1 MNSLALLIVLS
12 LFLLWNLE
20 LIATLLNLKTFPATP
35 PPELAGLMDQEKLDK
50 ARDYLSV
57 NSRFDIVRASVSLA
71 ILLAFWWLGGF
82 LFLDSLARSLCE
94 NLILAGLIFLGA
106 LFVAQN
112 LISLPFDWYETFV
125 IEEKFGFNKSTTAT
139 FIADRV
145 KGLALAAI
153 LGLPLVAGILWIFD
167 EIPHAWLWAW
177 AFVTAFQLILTYL
190 APSLIL
196 PLFNKFTPMPDGD
209 LKNDIHA
216 LGVKCGF
223 PLEGVYEID
232 GSKRS
237 TKANAYFT
245 GFGKHKKIAL
255 FDTLTEKSTKPEL
268 LAILAHEI
276 GHFRLG
282 HIKQRLA
289 VGILQMA
296 LIFFLIGL
304 ATNPTGTFARLLHDA
319 FFVQEISP
327 HAGLVFFTL
336 LLEPASKLLSLLAN
350 AWSRKHEFEADAYA
364 AQSTGE
370 PQALATALKKLS
382 SDHLSHP
389 TPHKL
394 RVVLDYSHPPLL
406 QRLRALEKAKF

>member
-1 MNSLALLIVLS
+1 MNTLALLIVIS

-20 LIATLLNLKTFPATP
+20 FFATLLNLKAFPVTP

-50 ARDYLSV
+50 ARAYLSA
-57 NSRFDIVRASVSLA
+57 NSRFDLLRGSVSLA

-82 LFLDSLARSLCE
+82 PYLDGLARSLSE
-94 NLILAGLIFLGA
+94 NVILAGLIFLGA
-106 LFVAQN
+106 LFLAQN

-125 IEEKFGFNKSTTAT
+125 IEQKFGFNKSTPAT

-145 KGLALAAI
+145 KGLALAAL
-153 LGLPLVAGILWIFD
+153 LGLPLLAGILWIFL
-167 EIPHAWLWAW
+167 EVPNAWLWAW

-209 LKNDIHA
+209 LKDGIHA

-223 PLEGVYEID
+223 PLEGVFVID

-255 FDTLTEKSTKPEL
+255 FDTLMEKSTRPEL

-282 HIKQRLA
+282 HIRQRLA

-304 ATNPTGTFARLLHDA
+304 ATNPGGAFARQLHDA
-319 FFVQEISP
+319 FFVAQISP

-336 LLEPASKLLSLLAN
+336 LLEPASKILSVLAN

-364 AQSTGE
+364 ARSTGTPE
-370 PQALATALKKLS
+370 ALASALGKLS

-389 TPHKL
+389 APHKL
-394 RVVLDYSHPPLL
+394 RVVLDHSHPPLL
-406 QRLRALEKAKF
+406 QRLRALQQG

>member
-1 MNSLALLIVLS
+1 MNLLALIIVIS

-20 LIATLLNLKTFPATP
+20 LIATLLNLKTFPSIP
-35 PPELAGLMDQEKLDK
+35 PKELEGLMDQEKLDK
-50 ARDYLSV
+50 ARSYLST
-57 NSRFDIVRASVSLA
+57 NARFGLIQSTFSLTV
-71 ILLAFWWLGGF
+71 LLVFWFTGGF
-82 LFLDSLARSLCE
+82 PFLDNLARSLSGNE
-94 NLILAGLIFLGA
+94 ILAGLIFLGS

-112 LISLPFDWYETFV
+112 LISLPFDWHETFV
-125 IEEKFGFNKSTTAT
+125 IEEKFGFNKSTLKT
-139 FIADRV
+139 FIADRI
-145 KGLALAAI
+145 KGLALAAV
-153 LGLPLVAGILWIFD
+153 LGLPLAAGILWIFN
-167 EIPHAWLWAW
+167 EVPNAWLWAW

-196 PLFNKFTPMPDGD
+196 PLFNKFTPMPDGK
-209 LKNDIHA
+209 LKDAIHA

-255 FDTLTEKSTKPEL
+255 FDTLTEKSTEPEL

-282 HIKQRLA
+282 HIKQRLV
-289 VGILQMA
+289 VGILQMGF
-296 LIFFLIGL
+296 IFFLIGL
-304 ATNPTGTFARLLHDA
+304 ATNPTGAFARQLHDA
-319 FFVQEISP
+319 FGVAEISP
-327 HAGLVFFTL
+327 HAGLVFFTI
-336 LLEPASKLLSLLAN
+336 LLEPASKLLSILAN

-364 AQSTGE
+364 AENTGTPE
-370 PQALATALKKLS
+370 ALATALKKLS

-389 TPHKL
+389 APHKL

-406 QRLRALEKAKF
+406 QRLKALHGP

>member
-1 MNSLALLIVLS
+1 MSLIIIIS

-20 LIATLLNLKTFPATP
+20 LIATLLNLKTFPPTP
-35 PPELAGLMDQEKLDK
+35 PPELEGLMDQEKLDQ
-50 ARDYLSV
+50 ARAYLTT
-57 NSRFDIVRASVSLA
+57 NSRFDIIRASFSLA
-71 ILLAFWWLGGF
+71 ILLVFWFLGGF
-82 LFLDSLARSLCE
+82 PFLDGLSRSLSG
-94 NLILAGLIFLGA
+94 NTILSGLIFLSA
-106 LFVAQN
+106 LFLGQN
-112 LISLPFDWYETFV
+112 LVSIPFDWYETFV
-125 IEEKFGFNKSTTAT
+125 IEEKFGFNKSTPAT
-139 FIADRV
+139 FVSDRV
-145 KGLALAAI
+145 KNLALSAI
-153 LGLPLVAGILWIFD
+153 LGLPLAAGILWIFS
-167 EIPHAWLWAW
+167 EIPNAWLWAW

-196 PLFNKFTPMPDGD
+196 PLYNKFTPMPDGD
-209 LKNDIHA
+209 LKDAIHA

-223 PLEGVYEID
+223 PLEGVFVID

-255 FDTLTEKSTKPEL
+255 FDTLTEKSTPPEL

-304 ATNPTGTFARLLHDA
+304 ATDPNGSFARLLHDA
-319 FFVQEISP
+319 FGVAQISP
-327 HAGLVFFTL
+327 HAGLVFFTI
-336 LLEPASKLLSLLAN
+336 LLEPASKLLSILAN

-389 TPHKL
+389 APHKL

-406 QRLRALEKAKF
+406 QRLQALGNAKNS

>member
-1 MNSLALLIVLS
+1 MNYLAFIIVIS
-12 LFLLWNLE
+12 LFVLWNLE
-20 LIATLLNLKTFPATP
+20 FIATLLNLKVFPITP

-50 ARDYLSV
+50 ARAYLSV
-57 NSRFDIVRASVSLA
+57 NSRIDILRASVSLA

-82 LFLDSLARSLCE
+82 PFFDRLTRSLSE
-94 NLILAGLIFLGA
+94 DIIVIGLIFLGT
-106 LFVAQN
+106 LFLAQN
-112 LISLPFDWYETFV
+112 LISLPFEWYETFV
-125 IEEKFGFNKSTTAT
+125 IEEKFGFNKSTPAT
-139 FIADRV
+139 FAADRV
-145 KGLALAAI
+145 KGLALAAL
-153 LGLPLVAGILWIFD
+153 LGLPLAAGILWIFQ
-167 EIPHAWLWAW
+167 EVPNAWLWAW

-196 PLFNKFTPMPDGD
+196 PLFNKFTPMPDGE
-209 LKNDIHA
+209 LKDEIHA

-245 GFGKHKKIAL
+245 GFGKYKKIAL
-255 FDTLTEKSTKPEL
+255 YDTLTEKSTKPEL
-268 LAILAHEI
+268 LTILAHEI

-282 HIKQRLA
+282 HIRQRLA

-304 ATNPTGTFARLLHDA
+304 ATNPDGAFARLLHEA
-319 FFVQEISP
+319 FFVREISP
-327 HAGLVFFTL
+327 HAGLVFFIL
-336 LLEPASKLLSLLAN
+336 LLEPISKALSILAN

-364 AQSTGE
+364 ARSTGTPE
-370 PQALATALKKLS
+370 ALASALRKLS

-389 TPHKL
+389 APHKL
-394 RVVLDYSHPPLL
+394 RVILDHSHPPLV
-406 QRLRALEKAKF
+406 QRLRALQQVR

>member
-1 MNSLALLIVLS
+1 MNILALIIVIS

-20 LIATLLNLKTFPATP
+20 LIATLLNLKTFPSIP
-35 PPELAGLMDQEKLDK
+35 PKELEGLMDQEKLDK
-50 ARDYLSV
+50 ARSYLST
-57 NSRFDIVRASVSLA
+57 NARFGLIQSTFSLTV
-71 ILLAFWWLGGF
+71 LLVFWFTGGF
-82 LFLDSLARSLCE
+82 PFLDNLARSLSGNE
-94 NLILAGLIFLGA
+94 ILAGLIFLGS

-112 LISLPFDWYETFV
+112 LISLPFDWHETFV
-125 IEEKFGFNKSTTAT
+125 IEEKFGFNKSTLKT
-139 FIADRV
+139 FIADRI
-145 KGLALAAI
+145 KGLALAAV
-153 LGLPLVAGILWIFD
+153 LGLPLAAGILWIFN
-167 EIPHAWLWAW
+167 EVPNAWLWAW

-196 PLFNKFTPMPDGD
+196 PLFNKFTPMPDGK
-209 LKNDIHA
+209 LKDAIHA

-255 FDTLTEKSTKPEL
+255 FDTLTEKSTEPEL

-282 HIKQRLA
+282 HIKQRLV
-289 VGILQMA
+289 VGILQMGF
-296 LIFFLIGL
+296 IFFLIGL
-304 ATNPTGTFARLLHDA
+304 ATNPTGAFARQLHDA
-319 FFVQEISP
+319 FGVAEISP
-327 HAGLVFFTL
+327 HAGLVFFTI
-336 LLEPASKLLSLLAN
+336 LLEPASKLLSILAN

-364 AQSTGE
+364 AENTGTPE
-370 PQALATALKKLS
+370 ALATALKKLS

-389 TPHKL
+389 APHKL

-406 QRLRALEKAKF
+406 QRLKALHGP

>member
-1 MNSLALLIVLS
+1 MNYLAFIIVIS
-12 LFLLWNLE
+12 LFVLWNLE
-20 LIATLLNLKTFPATP
+20 FIATLLNLKVFPITP

-50 ARDYLSV
+50 ARAYLSV
-57 NSRFDIVRASVSLA
+57 NSRFDILRASVSLA

-82 LFLDSLARSLCE
+82 PFFDRLTRSLSE
-94 NLILAGLIFLGA
+94 DIIVIGLIFLGT
-106 LFVAQN
+106 LFLAQN
-112 LISLPFDWYETFV
+112 LISLPFEWYETFV
-125 IEEKFGFNKSTTAT
+125 IEEKFGFNKSTPAT
-139 FIADRV
+139 FAADRV
-145 KGLALAAI
+145 KGLALAAL
-153 LGLPLVAGILWIFD
+153 LGLPLAAGILWIFQ
-167 EIPHAWLWAW
+167 EVPNAWLWAW
-177 AFVTAFQLILTYL
+177 AFVTAFQLILSYL

-196 PLFNKFTPMPDGD
+196 PLFNKFTPMPDGE
-209 LKNDIHA
+209 LKDEIHA

-245 GFGKHKKIAL
+245 GFGKYKKIAL
-255 FDTLTEKSTKPEL
+255 YDTLTEKSTKPEL
-268 LAILAHEI
+268 LTILAHEI

-282 HIKQRLA
+282 HIRQRLA

-304 ATNPTGTFARLLHDA
+304 ATNPDGAFARLLHEA
-319 FFVQEISP
+319 FFVREISP
-327 HAGLVFFTL
+327 HAGLVFFIL
-336 LLEPASKLLSLLAN
+336 LLEPVSKALSILAN

-364 AQSTGE
+364 ARSTGTPE
-370 PQALATALKKLS
+370 ALASALRKLS

-394 RVVLDYSHPPLL
+394 RVILDHSHPPLV
-406 QRLRALEKAKF
+406 QRLRALQQVR